1 MDTHVP
7 KVLAFDLDGT
17 LTQHKSPLSSECR
30 ELLLRSREKYRLL
43 MVGAGSCRRIFT
55 QMESFPIQI
64 IGNYGM
70 QFADVEQ
77 EASEMALILHSDR
90 KVEVDSE
97 LAAARANALRQML
110 GYLPYKGETIEIHER
125 GMLTFPRLGTE
136 ASIADKLAYD
146 PDRVKRRKVY
156 AQVKDMFPEYKVY
169 IGGSSSFDI
178 VPHPYTKLHALD
190 LYCTQNQFS
199 HEDVLYFG
207 DDYGLGGNDED
218 VYLSDIPFQCID
230 DYHDTLGY
238 LERLL

>member
-110 GYLPYKGETIEIHER
+110 GYLPYKGETIEIHES
-125 GMLTFPRLGTE
+125 GMLTFPILGTE

-146 PDRVKRRKVY
+146 PDRVKRRKVC

>member
-97 LAAARANALRQML
+97 LAVARANALRQML
-110 GYLPYKGETIEIHER
+110 GYLPYKGETIEIHES
-125 GMLTFPRLGTE
+125 GMLTFPILGTE